1 MIEISELYKY
11 YGDRRAV
18 GPLSVRI
25 EKGQV
30 VGLLGLNGAGKTT
43 TLRILACDLL
53 PTSGTVRIDG
63 LDVVDVPDQV
73 KARVGYLPDTPPV
86 YPEMSISEYLTFA
99 ARLRGVPKAD
109 VQKRVNDAIDQT
121 ELGDER
127 DSLIESLSHGFRQRV
142 GIAQA
147 IVHRPAF
154 VVLDEPISGLDP
166 AQIVE
171 MRSLVR
177 SLSGEH
183 TVVVSS
189 HNLPEISETCDRL
202 LVIKSGRIVAD
213 GTERELTASQHG
225 MRIDVTVRGARSS
238 SEVAGQSQALLSK
251 LAGVRD
257 VRIEKPSEAGDGVA
271 TLRISAEADV
281 RDLVCRT
288 LIDEGFSLLELA
300 RAERELEQAFL
311 QLLATGP
318 DAPRDEARS
327 DSDTAPDSAGD
338 AEDDSETDGPDG
350 DDADAEDARGRDA
363 ENKETAS

>member
-1 MIEISELYKY
+1 VIEVSELYKY
-11 YGDRRAV
+11 YDDRRAV

-53 PTSGTVRIDG
+53 PTSGTVRVAG
-63 LDVVDVPDQV
+63 LDVVDDPDRV
-73 KARVGYLPDTPPV
+73 KAQVGYLPDTPPV

-99 ARLRGVPKAD
+99 ARLRGVSKSD
-109 VQKRVNDAIDQT
+109 LKKRVDEAIDQT

-127 DSLIESLSHGFRQRV
+127 DRLIESLSHGFRQRV

-202 LVIKSGRIVAD
+202 LVIKNGRIVAD
-213 GTERELTASQHG
+213 GTEQELTASQHG
-225 MRIDVTVRGARSS
+225 MKIQVTVRAAGSGADVGAS
-238 SEVAGQSQALLSK
+238 SQALLSG
-251 LAGVRD
+251 LGAVRD
-257 VRIEKPSEAGDGVA
+257 VRLQRPSELGEGIA
-271 TLRISAEADV
+271 TLSVSSDADI
-281 RDLVCRT
+281 RDVVCRT
-288 LIDEGFSLLELA
+288 LIEKGYGILELS

-311 QLLATGP
+311 QLLSSGRSS
-318 DAPRDEARS
+318 DAEVAADADEAAES
-327 DSDTAPDSAGD
+327 
-338 AEDDSETDGPDG
+338 EDDTEDAAEATDDG
-350 DDADAEDARGRDA
+350 TTADDASEK
-363 ENKETAS
+363 KETES

>member
-11 YGDRRAV
+11 YDDRRAV

-53 PTSGTVRIDG
+53 PTSGTVLIDG
-63 LDVVDVPDQV
+63 MDVVETPDRV

-86 YPEMSISEYLTFA
+86 YPEMSITEYLTFA
-99 ARLRGVPKAD
+99 ARLRGVPRSD
-109 VQKRVNDAIDQT
+109 VAKRVDDAIEQT
-121 ELGDER
+121 ELGTER
-127 DSLIESLSHGFRQRV
+127 DRLIESLSHGFRQRV

-202 LVIKSGRIVAD
+202 LVIKDGRIVAD
-213 GTERELTASQHG
+213 GTEQELTRVHHG
-225 MRIDVTVRGARSS
+225 MKIEVTVRGTGPSA
-238 SEVAGQSQALLSK
+238 EVAETAKAVLSALR
-251 LAGVRD
+251 AVRD
-257 VRIEKPSEAGDGVA
+257 VRIQKPNESGEGIA
-271 TLRISAEADV
+271 TLALSSDADV

-288 LIDEGFSLLELA
+288 LVDSSLGVLELT
-300 RAERELEQAFL
+300 RAERELENAFL
-311 QLLATGP
+311 QLLASGQTADESSEIP
-318 DAPRDEARS
+318 DTSDQDPGDPEDEVI
-327 DSDTAPDSAGD
+327 
-338 AEDDSETDGPDG
+338 ED
-350 DDADAEDARGRDA
+350 
-363 ENKETAS
+363 KEAVS